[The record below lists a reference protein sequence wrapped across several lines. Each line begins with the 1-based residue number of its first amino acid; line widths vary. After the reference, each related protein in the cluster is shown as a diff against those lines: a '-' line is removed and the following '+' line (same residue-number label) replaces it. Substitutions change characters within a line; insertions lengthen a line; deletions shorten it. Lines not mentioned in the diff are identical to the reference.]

1 MSAQAAAAAAAA
13 ATATGV
19 RRLIAEPSPLGRRL
33 VTAVNELGWDEA
45 FDVITDFVEAAPS
58 RRRLTLLDAGGNLRD
73 HVKHFR
79 EAVALLIDMTM
90 NGYTTAELLL
100 LYLPRVF
107 ACKGLSYE
115 ESLEVF
121 EKRGRPIPRTKRVD
135 AMVGWARAV
144 HAAAEE
150 RPVQTMLERLDAIP
164 EAGAAPQQRSEPA
177 RPLAERLEELHP
189 VQPLHQ
195 ELARWRDRIA
205 GVAGEAR
212 FTSRDMLR
220 WAHASAKA
228 SGGETGWTGHLVR
241 HLLSTGHELFDA
253 FCAWAA
259 RPPGRW
265 AHTKNTAIATR
276 MLTGWLIPRPGKS
289 PRPIAAPSFIRRV
302 GSRALVKRAKSLAER
317 FCVMRGQ
324 LGLSGEPESVAY
336 TALAN
341 MALRQGGK
349 IACDDLSSS
358 YTRFTRRAVLE
369 AVEALTATAQSDE
382 DSDAVRALHMAM
394 ADYYIADDGYDA
406 ANPTTLPIS
415 MVNFQEVDNMLPIF
429 GLAQGC
435 TLSGLLESV
444 SIAHHTPHGPKP
456 QGPLT
461 LGNHDDLIRMAGP
474 RDPLPNRPDV
484 TVFGGEYSATKE
496 AGLSAHDAQSKSIT
510 AWGRPL
516 GNIDTWMSAKLEVAT
531 ARLDKIRKLAE
542 VAPAAAVAAVM
553 RLGGPHGLLLHALKG
568 VPPDEYK
575 EVWLLTLEHR
585 WADMIV
591 DILGPRDGQWDNA
604 EHRRRRVCEGNSPF
618 AGSRKAAQLACL
630 TGLALAVQ
638 GTERLLGCEWAKTL
652 ATTLAG
658 KHLQRSGV
666 QNTPAAIRT
675 YVAEAHDQVRR
686 HPPPRTLWRLA
697 LGRTGDL
704 ARVLDD
710 TARGSDG
717 WTDGDRDDV
726 ARAGLAATIGYPL
739 RLALGMQRTRCGR
752 CDVALDDDMHHLNT
766 CTISVKDTRHDAF
779 VRDMVALGQA
789 IGIDTERHDMK
800 LPFLA
805 DGKRP
810 ADFVERRPGA
820 LDDAIDVTIVLP
832 DRIAAAA
839 EKKHR
844 DYDEVLKGSRY
855 RCVPMAIGLDGTVH
869 AEADDVFQRWRARY
883 SKAMRN
889 AGASANSSAANEVI
903 TAVGMA
909 FARRCTR
916 AMRVWDGRLAA
927 ELVRGRRPT
936 NNRDRQKSV
945 RGKEHPQHEVAV
957 GKRQRLNPL
966 VNARGGIPEAIR
978 RHSERLETR
987 YDLSN
992 VPIDGRDATAGS
1004 AADVCQLVCPLGPN
1018 LRAGDAVVGGS
1029 IPLLSQQEQ
1038 LRQ

>member
-33 VTAVNELGWDEA
+33 VSAVIDLGWDEA
-45 FDVITDFVEAAPS
+45 FDVITDFVEAGPS

-73 HVKHFR
+73 HVRHFR

-100 LYLPRVF
+100 LYLPRVL

-115 ESLEVF
+115 EALDVF
-121 EKRGRPIPRTKRVD
+121 EKRGRPIPGVKRVD

-150 RPVQTMLERLDAIP
+150 RPVQTLLERLDAIP
-164 EAGAAPQQRSEPA
+164 EATPPEQQRSEPA
-177 RPLAERLEELHP
+177 QPLKERLEELHP
-189 VQPLHQ
+189 VQPLNQ

-205 GVAGEAR
+205 GVSGEAR

-241 HLLSTGHELFDA
+241 HLLSPGHELFDA

-276 MLTGWLIPRPGKS
+276 TLTGWLIPRPGKS
-289 PRPIAAPSFIRRV
+289 HRPIAAPSFIRRV
-302 GSRALVKRAKSLAER
+302 GSRALVKRAKPLAER
-317 FCVMRGQ
+317 FCVARGQ
-324 LGLSGEPESVAY
+324 LGLSGETESLAY

-341 MALRQGGK
+341 VALRQGGA

-358 YTRFTRRAVLE
+358 YTRFNRRAVLE
-369 AVEALTATAQSDE
+369 AVEALTATARSDE
-382 DSDAVRALHMAM
+382 DNDAVRALHMAM

-415 MVNFQEVDNMLPIF
+415 MVNFQELDNMLPIF

-444 SIAHHTPHGPKP
+444 SIAHHTPHGPDP
-456 QGPLT
+456 RGQLT
-461 LGNHDDLIRMAGP
+461 LGNHDDLIRMTGP
-474 RDPLPNRPDV
+474 HDPLPNRPDV
-484 TVFGGEYSATKE
+484 TVFGGAYSATKE
-496 AGLSAHDAQSKSIT
+496 AALTAHDAQSRAIT

-516 GNIDTWMSAKLEVAT
+516 GNVDAWMSEKLEVAT
-531 ARLDKIRKLAE
+531 ARLDKIRRLAE

-553 RLGGPHGLLLHALKG
+553 RLGGPHGLILHALKG

-575 EVWLLTLEHR
+575 DVWLLTLEHR

-591 DILGPRDGQWDNA
+591 DILGPREGQWDDA
-604 EHRRRRVCEGNSPF
+604 EHRRRRVCEGSSPF

-638 GTERLLGCEWAKTL
+638 GTERLLGCEWARTL

-658 KHLQRSGV
+658 QHLHRNGV
-666 QNTPAAIRT
+666 QIIPSAIKT

-686 HPPPRTLWRLA
+686 HPPPRTLWRFA
-697 LGRTGDL
+697 LGGTGDL

-710 TARGSDG
+710 AARGSDG
-717 WTDGDRDDV
+717 WTDGDSDDV
-726 ARAGLAATIGYPL
+726 AKAALAATIGYPL
-739 RLALGMQRTRCGR
+739 RLALGMRHSRCGR
-752 CDVALDDDMHHLNT
+752 CDIVLDDGMYHLNS
-766 CTISVKDTRHDAF
+766 CKVSVKDLRHDAF
-779 VRDMVALGQA
+779 VRDMVALSQC
-789 IGIDTERHDMK
+789 IGIDSELHDQK

-810 ADFVERRPGA
+810 ADFVERRAGT
-820 LDDAIDVTIVLP
+820 LDEAIDVTFVLP
-832 DRIAAAA
+832 DRIVAAAA
-839 EKKHR
+839 KKHA
-844 DYDEVLKGSRY
+844 DYDEILKGSPF

-869 AEADDVFQRWRARY
+869 DEADNVFQRWRARY
-883 SKAMRN
+883 SKVMRN
-889 AGASANSSAANEVI
+889 AGAPPGGSAAGEVNTLI
-903 TAVGMA
+903 GRA

-916 AMRVWDGRLAA
+916 AIRVWDERLTA
-927 ELVRGRRPT
+927 ELVRGRRAMPDR
-936 NNRDRQKSV
+936 NRGTGMSGNEQPKIV
-945 RGKEHPQHEVAV
+945 VA
-957 GKRQRLNPL
+957 KRQRMRPL
-966 VNARGGIPEAIR
+966 VAARGGIPEAIR
-978 RHSERLETR
+978 RQSERLETR

-992 VPIDGRDATAGS
+992 VPIGGGDAMAGS
-1004 AADVCQLVCPLGPN
+1004 AANVCQLVCPLGPN
-1018 LRAGDAVVGGS
+1018 LRAGDAVVGGP

-1038 LRQ
+1038 LRP